1 MNMEQQVSNVCKI
14 CFCHISNIANIRN
27 CLTQKD
33 TETLVHTFISSKL
46 DHCISLL
53 SGIPMYLID
62 KLQRD
67 QNPAARLVTRTR
79 KFDSITSIL

>member
-1 MNMEQQVSNVCKI
+1 MNLEQQVSNVNKI
-14 CFCHISNIANIRN
+14 CFYHISNIAKIRN

-67 QNPAARLVTRTR
+67 QNAAARLVTRTR